1 MVSLR
6 FKILKDASWVGCWI
20 LMLSTTVVIISLLFI
35 HDFWAFE
42 ISMLPMLFALGMI
55 FTVGNTLSMNEG
67 RINAGA
73 ASAILGV
80 VGYIFGAIVAP
91 LVGLGEIRR
100 SSAIVFG
107 VMAVLIL
114 IFGFGTRRIAPDLNA
129 NNTSKQDSSTP

>member
-1 MVSLR
+1 
-6 FKILKDASWVGCWI
+6 
-20 LMLSTTVVIISLLFI
+20 
-35 HDFWAFE
+35 
-42 ISMLPMLFALGMI
+42 MLFALGMI

-107 VMAVLIL
+107 VMAVLTL